1 MRLLSKAGIIFDKV
15 LNIFAFL
22 AGLMVIFMVLAI
34 PYSVIMRYFFLKPPE
49 WVIQTCE
56 YMLLWL
62 TFLAS
67 AWLLR
72 DEGHVS
78 VDFLTTRAKPETRR
92 ILRMITSAIGA
103 IICLI
108 LTWFAWENTWE
119 NFASGTLD
127 VRAVFILKA
136 PFISIIAVGSS
147 LLSIQFIRKFYVSF
161 ESREPLEGEDQDVE

>member
-78 VDFLTTRAKPETRR
+78 VDHLPNLNLVCLGEYMGK
-92 ILRMITSAIGA
+92 LRVGHIG
-103 IICLI
+103 
-108 LTWFAWENTWE
+108 
-119 NFASGTLD
+119 
-127 VRAVFILKA
+127 R
-136 PFISIIAVGSS
+136 
-147 LLSIQFIRKFYVSF
+147 
-161 ESREPLEGEDQDVE
+161 